1 MTLKRREILRSGLAL
16 AGAAAFAP
24 AVPAWAFANEDVR
37 RVSFLNVHTGEA
49 SPQIAYWENGAY
61 VPDALA
67 AVNHSLRDWRNNQV
81 HVIEPGLLDLLTAV
95 QAMLGTDERIQVIS
109 GYRSP
114 ETNAM
119 LHARSEQVSAT
130 SLHMQGQ
137 AIDIRL
143 PGVELTRLRDA
154 AESLALGGV
163 GYYPVSNFVHV
174 DIGPVQTWSGT

>member
-1 MTLKRREILRSGLAL
+1 MTLRRRQLLRTGLAL
-16 AGAAAFAP
+16 AGAALAP
-24 AVPAWAFANEDVR
+24 AVPAWALADQEVR

-61 VPDALA
+61 VPEALE
-67 AVNHSLRDWRNNQV
+67 AVNHALRDWRNNKT

-95 QAMLGTDERIQVIS
+95 QAMLGTDERTRVIS

-154 AESLALGGV
+154 AQRLAIGGV

-174 DIGPVQTWSGT
+174 DIGPVKTWVGT

>member
-1 MTLKRREILRSGLAL
+1 MTLKRRELLRSGLAL
-16 AGAAAFAP
+16 AGAAALAP
-24 AVPAWAFANEDVR
+24 CVPAWAFAEPNVR

-49 SPQIAYWENGAY
+49 SPEIAYWEDGAY

-81 HVIEPGLLDLLTAV
+81 HVIEPRLLDLLTAV
-95 QAMLGTDERIQVIS
+95 QGKLGTNERIQVIS

-119 LHARSEQVSAT
+119 LHAHSGQVSAT
-130 SLHMQGQ
+130 SLHMLGQ
-137 AIDIRL
+137 AIDIHL
-143 PGVELTRLRDA
+143 PGVELTHLRDVA
-154 AESLALGGV
+154 QSLAIGGV

-174 DIGPVQTWSGT
+174 DVGPVKTWVGT